1 MTGGDGDNFRDIS
14 AEKWTFRIFQKFKKI
29 FYSEPWVTAPPLLNT
44 WQIFIFTDISI
55 NYSKKYLQNSN
66 LFKNHKCWMVF
77 NECHLNSNNL
87 NWKYWQSKCHIKFIE
102 QQWIDSIKA
111 LNAAKY
117 SVTTWNFFLSL
128 EFFFR

>member
-1 MTGGDGDNFRDIS
+1 
-14 AEKWTFRIFQKFKKI
+14 
-29 FYSEPWVTAPPLLNT
+29 
-44 WQIFIFTDISI
+44 
-55 NYSKKYLQNSN
+55 
-66 LFKNHKCWMVF
+66 MVF

-128 EFFFR
+128 EFFLDKHCLCCARAFVLKIEYIL